1 MCVISQ
7 VLLSLLCLLF
17 CIKMED
23 LLHELEDNVI
33 SALVWFEN
41 NYSPFL
47 IVGGGA
53 IKAKI
58 GEGVKCVSMVYH
70 DQL

>member
-1 MCVISQ
+1 MWVILQ

-23 LLHELEDNVI
+23 SLYELKDNIV
-33 SALVWFEN
+33 SALVRFEN

-47 IVGGGA
+47 IVNCSWGGGA
-53 IKAKI
+53 IKAI
-58 GEGVKCVSMVYH
+58 NLFQ
-70 DQL
+70 D